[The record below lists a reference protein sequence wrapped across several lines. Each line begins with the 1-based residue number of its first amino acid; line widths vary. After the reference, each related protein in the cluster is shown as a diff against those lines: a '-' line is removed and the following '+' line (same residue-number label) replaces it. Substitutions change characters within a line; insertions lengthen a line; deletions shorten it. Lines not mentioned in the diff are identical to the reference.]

1 MLDNGLLLAY
11 IIVTLERGAYDL
23 PERKYA
29 MDSLKEW
36 MTPGLLAIGIA
47 MMTFMFR
54 MTHKRIDDLR
64 SQMSREHDT
73 LAKKVDNL
81 TEVVTKHIS
90 DYSVHKA

>member
-1 MLDNGLLLAY
+1 
-11 IIVTLERGAYDL
+11 
-23 PERKYA
+23 

-36 MTPGLLAIGIA
+36 VTPGLLAVGIA
-47 MMTFMFR
+47 MMTYMFR

-73 LAKKVDNL
+73 LANKVDNL
-81 TEVVTKHIS
+81 TAVVTKHIS

>member
-1 MLDNGLLLAY
+1 
-11 IIVTLERGAYDL
+11 
-23 PERKYA
+23 